1 MSKAINLDGL
11 KQTVKAIN
19 NKIENEV
26 SLLQEELESIDLLI
40 DEKSLHITI
49 NGVPVGKTK
58 IEVASEDDI
67 LNIIDN
73 LQTQNNFT
81 CKQFTIKQVI
91 KL

>member
-40 DEKSLHITI
+40 DEESLHITI